1 MFRILDLIHIQNQKG
16 EAAARFQGYRLQK
29 RGKNFGDSFGVHKY
43 ADARSRMYTGEGIYL
58 AADEEEIPKAAVST
72 YI

>member
-1 MFRILDLIHIQNQKG
+1 MFRILDLIHIQTQKG

-29 RGKNFGDSFGVHKY
+29 RGKNFGDSFGVYMY
-43 ADARSRMYTGEGIYL
+43 ADARMYTGEGIFL

-72 YI
+72 YM